1 MYTHQDFQDDKAH
14 FAELT
19 QKEVETR
26 CGWFRHIL
34 SVTITLLAILISL
47 QWMSELPPLVRYG
60 LALSETL
67 LSIGTTG
74 TTIALYMYGAGLARK
89 VLPAFLRELQ
99 DARQSGRQMKPV
111 SAGLPGWFS
120 AFEKWTYFFLI
131 AGFVL
136 LIATSVVSLVA
147 F

>member
-34 SVTITLLAILISL
+34 SVTITLLAILVPL

-67 LSIGTTG
+67 LSIGTLG
-74 TTIALYMYGAGLARK
+74 VAIALYMYGAGLARK
-89 VLPAFLRELQ
+89 VRSAFLRELKE
-99 DARQSGRQMKPV
+99 AHQSGRKMQHV
-111 SAGLPGWFS
+111 SACLPDWFS
-120 AFEKWTYFFLI
+120 TFEKWAYGFLI